1 MSMLKPQQVSIE
13 TGVLKNRLTA
23 AYENL
28 RMSGQ
33 SMAAV
38 RHFEDLWDIKE
49 RALLERQQSVIVPS
63 GWLNQLEQAAEKVE
77 KLH

>member
-1 MSMLKPQQVSIE
+1 MLKPQQVSIE

-28 RMSGQ
+28 RMNGQ
-33 SMAAV
+33 SMTAV
-38 RHFEDLWDIKE
+38 RNFEDLWDIKE
-49 RALLERQQSVIVPS
+49 RALLEKQQSVIVPS
-63 GWLNQLEQAAEKVE
+63 GWLSQLDEAAPKVE